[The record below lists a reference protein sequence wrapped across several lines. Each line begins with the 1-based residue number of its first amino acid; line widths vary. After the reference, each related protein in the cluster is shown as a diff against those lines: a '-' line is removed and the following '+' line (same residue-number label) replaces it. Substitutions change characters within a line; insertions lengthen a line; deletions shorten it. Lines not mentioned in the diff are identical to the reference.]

1 MKEYQ
6 SVELTV
12 MNINERDDIVTSG
25 SADGSFDLP
34 GDKV

>member
-12 MNINERDDIVTSG
+12 MNINERDVIVTSG
-25 SADGSFDLP
+25 AADGSFDLP